1 MVDSTDIAAALA
13 GLPVL
18 HGRTAQTP
26 EDEVARA
33 FATLASLG
41 DGGVYAG
48 SFSGDSAWERHPG
61 GDELVQVI
69 AGRTELTI
77 LADGGPQTLEL
88 RAGMLAVVPQSC
100 WHRFH
105 APDGVTILTVTPRP
119 TEISRADDPPGD
131 G

>member
-1 MVDSTDIAAALA
+1 MVDAADIEAVLTGRPALRDRSA
-13 GLPVL
+13 E
-18 HGRTAQTP
+18 TP
-26 EDEVARA
+26 EDEVSEA
-33 FATLASLG
+33 FATLAPFG

-48 SFSGDSAWERHPG
+48 SFSGDSAWERHSR

-69 AGRTELTI
+69 GGRTELTI
-77 LADGGPQTLEL
+77 LTGDGPQTLDL

-119 TEISRADDPPGD
+119 TEISRAEDPLED